1 MRRKRR
7 ETVRQPYGRYHQRRV
22 PAEDAEL
29 THVGPDTPA
38 GEYLRR
44 FWQPL
49 ALSSELADVPL
60 AVRILGEDLV
70 LFRDKSGRVGLLD
83 RHCCHRGTSLE
94 FGIIEDCGIRCC
106 YHSWKFDIDGRIL
119 ETPGEP
125 AHSKIKQT
133 TFQGAYPAM
142 EFAGLVFAYMG
153 PPELKPEFPYY
164 DVFDLPDDRMVPY
177 SLTYPCNWMQIFEN
191 VMDPAHGV
199 FLHTRISFEHFAP
212 AWGELPVTEFRES
225 PLGMVYIT
233 SRRVGDLVW
242 VRMNDIILPNLAQA
256 GAIWEAGDRSKAF
269 TRAGLT
275 RWTVP
280 IDDTQS
286 LVIGVRHFNDG
297 VNDPHGRHSENG
309 CGKEKVDFVG
319 QTADRPYTERQ
330 RIPGDFDAQVSQR
343 PIAVHALE
351 HLGTT
356 DRGVSMLRRIVREGV
371 RAVAAGEEPDCVR
384 GAANAP
390 ISTYCQDSVVR
401 AAPRAGRSDEILQ
414 RDIGRAVAR
423 IVIDEDHGTG
433 RDRLARVAHE
443 IAALSDP
450 PIAAAA
456 NSRHT
461 AAGVAAEG

>member
-1 MRRKRR
+1 MRR
-7 ETVRQPYGRYHQRRV
+7 Y
-22 PAEDAEL
+22 
-29 THVGPDTPA
+29 
-38 GEYLRR
+38 
-44 FWQPL
+44 WQPV
-49 ALSSELADVPL
+49 AMSSELGELPV
-60 AVRILGEDLV
+60 AVRVLGEDLV

-94 FGIIEDCGIRCC
+94 FGIVEDRGIRCC

-133 TFQGAYPAM
+133 VFQGAYPVL

-164 DVFDLPDDRMVPY
+164 DVFDLPDDKMVAY
-177 SLTYPCNWMQIFEN
+177 SLTYPCNWLQIVDN

-233 SRRVGDLVW
+233 SRRVADLVW

-256 GAIWEAGDRSKAF
+256 GAIWEAGDRAKAF

-280 IDDTQS
+280 IDDIHS

-297 VNDPHGRHSENG
+297 VNDPQGRHNEAE

-319 QTADRPYTERQ
+319 QTGEQPYEERQ
-330 RIPGDFDAQVSQR
+330 RIPGDFDAQTSQR
-343 PIAVHALE
+343 PIAIHALE

-356 DRGVSMLRRIVREGV
+356 DRGVSMLRRVVRNGI
-371 RAVAAGEEPDCVR
+371 RAVATGREPNPVR
-384 GAANAP
+384 GEAQGP

-401 AAPRAGRSDEILQ
+401 VPRRANRNDELVL
-414 RDIGRAVAR
+414 RDIGRAIAR
-423 IVIDEDHGTG
+423 IVVDEDNGSG
-433 RDRLARVAHE
+433 RDRLARVSQK
-443 IAALSDP
+443 ITALSEP
-450 PIAAAA
+450 LIA
-456 NSRHT
+456 T
-461 AAGVAAEG
+461 AAD

>member
-1 MRRKRR
+1 VGR
-7 ETVRQPYGRYHQRRV
+7 EHKKTIRQAYGLYHRHRI

-29 THVGPDTPA
+29 THVGPETPC

-44 FWQPL
+44 FWQPV
-49 ALSSELADVPL
+49 AMSSELGDLPV

-70 LFRDKSGRVGLLD
+70 LFRDKSGRIGLLD

-94 FGIIEDCGIRCC
+94 FGIVEECGIRCC
-106 YHSWKFDIDGRIL
+106 YHGWKFDVDGRII

-125 AHSKIKQT
+125 ARSKIKQT
-133 TFQGAYPAM
+133 TFQGAYPTL

-153 PPELKPEFPYY
+153 PPEIRPEFPYY
-164 DVFDLPDDRMVPY
+164 DAFDLPDDKMVAY
-177 SLTYPCNWMQIFEN
+177 SLTYPCNWLQIFEN

-199 FLHTRISFEHFAP
+199 FLHTRISFEQFSP

-256 GAIWEAGDRSKAF
+256 GAIWEAGDRAKAF
-269 TRAGLT
+269 TRASLT

-280 IDDTQS
+280 IDDTNS
-286 LVIGVRHFNDG
+286 LVIGVRHFNEG
-297 VNDPHGRHSENG
+297 VNDPQGRHDEAA
-309 CGKEKVDFVG
+309 CGKEKVDFLG
-319 QTADRPYTERQ
+319 QTGERLYEERQ

-343 PIAVHALE
+343 PIAIHALE
-351 HLGTT
+351 HLGAT
-356 DRGVSMLRRIVREGV
+356 DRGVSMLRRIIRKGI
-371 RAVAAGEEPDCVR
+371 RAVAAGREPDCIR
-384 GAANAP
+384 GETSGR

-401 AAPRAGRSDEILQ
+401 VPQRANRNDELVL
-414 RDIGRAVAR
+414 RDVGRAIAR

-433 RDRLARVAHE
+433 RDRLVRVE
-443 IAALSDP
+443 RKIAALPQP
-450 PIAAAA
+450 PIA
-456 NSRHT
+456 T
-461 AAGVAAEG
+461 AAE

>member
-1 MRRKRR
+1 MGRERK
-7 ETVRQPYGRYHQRRV
+7 ETIRQAYGLYRHSRI

-29 THVGPDTPA
+29 THVDPETPC
-38 GEYLRR
+38 GEYMRR
-44 FWQPL
+44 YWQPV
-49 ALSSELADVPL
+49 AMSSELGELPVAI
-60 AVRILGEDLV
+60 RILGEDLV

-94 FGIIEDCGIRCC
+94 FGIVEDCGIRCC

-125 AHSKIKQT
+125 ARSKIKQSM
-133 TFQGAYPAM
+133 FQGAYPAL
-142 EFAGLVFAYMG
+142 EFGGLVFTYMG

-164 DVFDLPDDRMVPY
+164 DVFDLPDDKMVAY
-177 SLTYPCNWMQIFEN
+177 SLTYPCNWLQIVDN

-256 GAIWEAGDRSKAF
+256 GAIWEAGDRPKAF

-280 IDDTQS
+280 IDDTHS
-286 LVIGVRHFNDG
+286 LVIGVRHFNEG
-297 VNDPHGRHSENG
+297 VNDPQGRHDEVA

-319 QTADRPYTERQ
+319 QTGEQPYEERQ
-330 RIPGDFDAQVSQR
+330 RIPGDFDAQTSQR
-343 PIAVHALE
+343 PIAIHALE

-356 DRGVSMLRRIVREGV
+356 DRGVSILRRIVRTGI
-371 RAVAAGEEPDCVR
+371 RSVASGREPNHRR
-384 GAANAP
+384 GSTNDP

-401 AAPRAGRSDEILQ
+401 VPRRGNRNDELVL
-414 RDIGRAVAR
+414 RDIGRAIAG
-423 IVIDEDHGTG
+423 IVIDEDNGTG
-433 RDRLARVAHE
+433 RERLVSVAE
-443 IAALSDP
+443 KVAALSEP
-450 PIAAAA
+450 QIASAAD
-456 NSRHT
+456 
-461 AAGVAAEG
+461 